1 VIQPSYS
8 FARRSRRTFGR
19 LACLLL
25 CLGAGAGPAAL
36 APEVAEVRD
45 CAERN
50 LPMRTARQE
59 LVLERSV
66 GGSDARRLE
75 ATLLWKKDETG
86 RSRVRV
92 TVDAPQPERG
102 TAFLLIER
110 EGEDDMFS
118 YLPEYRKVRRITSR
132 AVTGSFLGTDL
143 SYEDF
148 QQLQG
153 FADDATLARIPDA
166 EIGGRPVYVLEGTPA
181 AGSASAYEHVRSY
194 IDRETCVLLRAELA
208 GKDVEREVV
217 VAFSDVERVG
227 ERWIPKRL
235 TLYDRKKGS
244 ETRLSIGRT
253 EWDVELPDRLFTE
266 TDLAKGH

>member
-1 VIQPSYS
+1 MTLPKRC
-8 FARRSRRTFGR
+8 A
-19 LACLLL
+19 LALWCTL
-25 CLGAGAGPAAL
+25 ASASAAVTSPAL
-36 APEVAEVRD
+36 APDVAEVRD

-50 LPMRTARQE
+50 LPQRTARQR

-75 ATLLWKKDETG
+75 ATLLWKQDDAG
-86 RSRVRV
+86 LSRVRV
-92 TVDAPQPERG
+92 TVDAPQQERG

-148 QQLQG
+148 SQLQG
-153 FADDATLARIPDA
+153 FAAGARVARLPDA
-166 EIGGRPVYVLEGTPA
+166 EVEGRPVYVLEGTPA
-181 AGSASAYEHVRSY
+181 EGSGSGYERVRSY
-194 IDRETCVLLRAELA
+194 IDRETCVLLRAELT
-208 GKDVEREVV
+208 GKGVEREVV
-217 VAFSDVERVG
+217 VAFADVERVG
-227 ERWIPKRL
+227 KRWIPKRL
-235 TLYDRKKGS
+235 TLYDRRKGS
-244 ETRLSIGRT
+244 ETRLSIQKT
-253 EWDVELPDRLFTE
+253 EWDVELPDRFFTE